1 MRFFLEEI
9 CRQLTDSSAKALI
22 TLVDLWGTANASCQ
36 LLKKPLPILTIK
48 TEVSSKQRRH
58 CGL

>member
-48 TEVSSKQRRH
+48 TEVS
-58 CGL
+58 